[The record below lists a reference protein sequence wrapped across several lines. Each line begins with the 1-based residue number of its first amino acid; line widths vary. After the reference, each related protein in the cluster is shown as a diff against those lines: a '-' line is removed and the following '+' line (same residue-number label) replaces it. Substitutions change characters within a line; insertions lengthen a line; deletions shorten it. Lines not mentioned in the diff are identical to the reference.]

1 MKRILIHTLIFS
13 PDGVSTAYLYND
25 IALRL
30 QERGYEVVVLTTTPH
45 FNIVPSQVEK
55 QPTRWKIW
63 GFCKVSRFHG
73 MTVLHVPQR
82 KFKSTLLRLL
92 GFCYWH
98 FVSFFVGLTIRHVDL
113 ILSPSPPLTIG
124 LLNLWLAKLKG
135 CKVVYNVQEIYPDIL
150 KLKGG
155 IVLKFLRW
163 MEHKVYNGSDAVT
176 TIDKV
181 FHDTIV
187 DRFEDESKLHII
199 PNFVDTDLY
208 HEVAVQSSSTS
219 EATKSITSSSRVQDT
234 SRIGEL
240 ENSTSNSKP
249 ATDSKLYTLNS
260 ELFPDTENIKL
271 LYAGNIGHAQS
282 WEPLIELAD
291 RTRDLNVEYIVI
303 GEGAKRG
310 YVEEEIKKRGLE
322 KLHLL
327 PYQPRE
333 LMPAILSYSDASFIF
348 MAPEMDGDGFPSKV
362 YTIMA
367 CQRPML
373 ILSGENTPIVNFL
386 KDKGCAKLIT
396 EKDFD
401 KKVDEMVEWLR
412 GVTKEELRSMG
423 EKGITEIRKHYT
435 KEIVTSQYA
444 DLVDSLLNTNS
455 TK

>member
-1 MKRILIHTLIFS
+1 MAKRVLIHTLIFS

-30 QERGYEVVVLTTTPH
+30 QQRGYEVVVLTTTPH
-45 FNIVPSQVEK
+45 FNIVPEQVEK
-55 QPTRWKIW
+55 QPMRWKVW
-63 GFCKVSRFHG
+63 GFCKKSKFNG
-73 MTVLHVPQR
+73 MTVLHVPQK
-82 KFKSTLLRLL
+82 KFKSTLLRLV
-92 GFCYWH
+92 GFVYWH
-98 FVSFFVGLTIRHVDL
+98 IVSFVIGLTIKHVDL
-113 ILSPSPPLTIG
+113 ILSPSPPLTVG
-124 LLNLWLAKLKG
+124 WMNLGLAKLKG

-150 KLKGG
+150 KMKGG
-155 IVLKFLRW
+155 AVLKFLKW

-187 DRFEDESKLHII
+187 DRFEDKSKLHII

-208 HEVAVQSSSTS
+208 HEVKDQ
-219 EATKSITSSSRVQDT
+219 
-234 SRIGEL
+234 EL
-240 ENSTSNSKP
+240 ENLRIRWSNTNLSNDP
-249 ATDSKLYTLNS
+249 NT
-260 ELFPDTENIKL
+260 IKL

-291 RTRDLNVEYIVI
+291 KTRELNVEYIVI

-310 YVEEEIKKRGLE
+310 YVEEEIKKRNLE

-367 CQRPML
+367 CERPML
-373 ILSGENTPIVNFL
+373 ILSGENTPIINFL

-396 EKDFD
+396 EKDFN
-401 KKVDEMVEWLR
+401 KKINMMAEWLKT
-412 GVTKEELRSMG
+412 VTKEELAQMSKNG
-423 EKGITEIRKHYT
+423 LAEIQAKYT
-435 KEIVTSQYA
+435 KEKVTDMYV
-444 DLVDSLLNTNS
+444 DLVDSLIKN
-455 TK
+455 

>member
-1 MKRILIHTLIFS
+1 MKKRVLIHSLIFS

-45 FNIVPSQVEK
+45 FNIVPEQVEK
-55 QPTRWKIW
+55 QPMHWKVW
-63 GFCKVSRFHG
+63 GVCKESDYNG
-73 MTVLHVPQR
+73 MRVLHVPQK
-82 KFKSTLLRLL
+82 KFKSTALRML
-92 GFCYWH
+92 GFVYWH
-98 FVSFFVGLTIRHVDL
+98 FVSFFIGLGIRHVDL

-124 LLNLWLAKLKG
+124 LLNLWLARLKG

-155 IVLKFLRW
+155 MALKVLRW
-163 MEHKVYNGSDAVT
+163 MERKVYNGSDAVT

-181 FHDTIV
+181 FYDTIV
-187 DRFEDESKLHII
+187 GRFKEPSRLHII
-199 PNFVDTDLY
+199 PNFVDTELY
-208 HEVAVQSSSTS
+208 RQVEWKGRLDAALFP
-219 EATKSITSSSRVQDT
+219 E
-234 SRIGEL
+234 
-240 ENSTSNSKP
+240 
-249 ATDSKLYTLNS
+249 TDS
-260 ELFPDTENIKL
+260 IKV

-291 RTRDLNVEYIVI
+291 RTRELNVEYIVI
-303 GEGAKRG
+303 GEGARRD
-310 YVEEEIKKRGLE
+310 YVASEIKKRGLK

-348 MAPEMDGDGFPSKV
+348 MAPDSDTDGFPSKV

-367 CQRPML
+367 CERPL
-373 ILSGENTPIVNFL
+373 LVLSGENTPIVIFL

-396 EKDFD
+396 ELDFG
-401 KKVDEMVEWLR
+401 KKVDEMVAWMR
-412 GVTKEELRSMG
+412 SVTREELKEMG
-423 EKGITEIRKHYT
+423 RKGLSEIQAKYT
-435 KEIVTSQYA
+435 KEKVTDMYVE
-444 DLVDSLLNTNS
+444 LVDTL

>member
-1 MKRILIHTLIFS
+1 MRRVLIHSLIFS

-45 FNIVPSQVEK
+45 FNIVPEQVEK
-55 QPTRWKIW
+55 QPMRWKVW
-63 GFCKVSRFHG
+63 GFCKVSKFNG
-73 MTVLHVPQR
+73 MTVLHVPQK
-82 KFKSTLLRLL
+82 KFKSTALRLL
-92 GFCYWH
+92 GFIYWH
-98 FVSFFVGLTIRHVDL
+98 IVSFFIGLTIRHVDL
-113 ILSPSPPLTIG
+113 ILSPSPPLTLG
-124 LLNLWLAKLKG
+124 FLNLGLAKLKG
-135 CKVVYNVQEIYPDIL
+135 FKVVYNVQEIYPDIL

-155 IVLKFLRW
+155 FVLKFLSW
-163 MEHKVYNGSDAVT
+163 MEKKVYNGSDAVT

-181 FHDTIV
+181 FHDTIAP
-187 DRFEDESKLHII
+187 RFKDQSKLHII

-208 HEVAVQSSSTS
+208 RQVEFQVSSS
-219 EATKSITSSSRVQDT
+219 KVQD
-234 SRIGEL
+234 
-240 ENSTSNSKP
+240 SNIYTLDAKLFP
-249 ATDSKLYTLNS
+249 QTDS
-260 ELFPDTENIKL
+260 IKL

-291 RTRDLNVEYIVI
+291 KTRDLNVEYVVI

-310 YVEEEIKKRGLE
+310 YVEEEIQKRGLE

-367 CQRPML
+367 CERPML

-386 KDKGCAKLIT
+386 EDKGCAKLIT

-401 KKVDEMVEWLR
+401 KKVDEMVSWLR
-412 GVTKEELRSMG
+412 GITKDELKEMG
-423 EKGITEIRKHYT
+423 KKGLAEIQAKYT
-435 KEIVTSQYA
+435 KEIVTGMYA
-444 DLVDSLLNTNS
+444 DLVKELIGE
-455 TK
+455 

>member
-1 MKRILIHTLIFS
+1 MKRVLIHSLIFS

-30 QERGYEVVVLTTTPH
+30 QKRGYEVVVLTTTPH
-45 FNIVPSQVEK
+45 FNIVPEQVEK
-55 QPTRWKIW
+55 QPMRWKVW
-63 GFCKVSRFHG
+63 GFCKVSKFNG
-73 MTVLHVPQR
+73 MTVLHVPQK
-82 KFKSTLLRLL
+82 KFKSTALRLF
-92 GFCYWH
+92 GFVYWH
-98 FVSFFVGLTIRHVDL
+98 IVSFFIGLTIRHVDL
-113 ILSPSPPLTIG
+113 ILSPSPPLTLG
-124 LLNLWLAKLKG
+124 FLNLGLAKLKG

-155 IVLKFLRW
+155 ITLKFLSW
-163 MEHKVYNGSDAVT
+163 MEKKVYNGSDAVT

-181 FHDTIV
+181 FHDTTV
-187 DRFEDESKLHII
+187 DRFEDKSKLHII

-208 HEVAVQSSSTS
+208 RQVEFQVSGS
-219 EATKSITSSSRVQDT
+219 KVQD
-234 SRIGEL
+234 
-240 ENSTSNSKP
+240 SNIYTLDAKLFP
-249 ATDSKLYTLNS
+249 QTDS
-260 ELFPDTENIKL
+260 IKL

-291 RTRDLNVEYIVI
+291 KTRDLNVEYVVI

-310 YVEEEIKKRGLE
+310 YVEEEIQKRGLE

-367 CQRPML
+367 CERPML

-396 EKDFD
+396 ERNFD
-401 KKVDEMVEWLR
+401 AKVNEMVNWLR
-412 GVTKEELRSMG
+412 GVTKEELKEMG
-423 EKGITEIRKHYT
+423 KKGLAEIQANYT
-435 KEIVTSQYA
+435 KEIVTSMYA
-444 DLVDSLLNTNS
+444 DLVKELIGE
-455 TK
+455 

>member
-1 MKRILIHTLIFS
+1 MKRVLIHTLIFS

-45 FNIVPSQVEK
+45 FNIVPEQVAQ
-55 QPTRWKIW
+55 QPTKWKVW
-63 GFCKVSRFHG
+63 GFCKKSMFNG
-73 MTVLHVPQR
+73 MTVLHVPQK
-82 KFKSTLLRLL
+82 KFKSTLLRLI
-92 GFCYWH
+92 GFVYWH
-98 FVSFFVGLTIRHVDL
+98 IVSFIIGLSIKHVDL
-113 ILSPSPPLTIG
+113 ILSPSPPLTVG
-124 LLNLWLAKLKG
+124 WMNLGLAKLKG
-135 CKVVYNVQEIYPDIL
+135 CKVIYNVQEIYPDIL
-150 KLKGG
+150 KMKGG
-155 IVLKFLRW
+155 FVLKFLKW

-181 FHDTIV
+181 FYDIIV
-187 DRFEDESKLHII
+187 DRFEDKRKLHII
-199 PNFVDTDLY
+199 PNFVDTELY
-208 HEVAVQSSSTS
+208 HEVPVRFSNTD
-219 EATKSITSSSRVQDT
+219 DT
-234 SRIGEL
+234 DLADKILRIGEL
-240 ENSTSNSKP
+240 P
-249 ATDSKLYTLNS
+249 QTDS
-260 ELFPDTENIKL
+260 IKL

-291 RTRDLNVEYIVI
+291 KTRDLNVEYIVI

-310 YVEEEIKKRGLE
+310 FVEDEIKKRGLS

-367 CQRPML
+367 CERPML
-373 ILSGENTPIVNFL
+373 ILSGENTPIINFL
-386 KDKGCAKLIT
+386 KDKNCAKLIT

-412 GVTKEELRSMG
+412 SVTREELKEMG
-423 EKGITEIRKHYT
+423 KRGLKTIEENYT
-435 KEIVTSQYA
+435 KEIVTSKYA
-444 DLVDSLLNTNS
+444 DLVDKLLS
-455 TK
+455 

>member
-1 MKRILIHTLIFS
+1 MKRVLIHTLIFS

-45 FNIVPSQVEK
+45 FNIVPEQVAQ
-55 QPTRWKIW
+55 QPMRWKVW
-63 GFCKVSRFHG
+63 GLCKVSKYHG
-73 MTVLHVPQR
+73 MTVLHVPQK

-92 GFCYWH
+92 GFVYWH
-98 FVSFFVGLTIRHVDL
+98 VVSFFIGLTVKHVDL
-113 ILSPSPPLTIG
+113 ILSPSPPLTVG
-124 LLNLWLAKLKG
+124 WMNLGLAKLKG

-155 IVLKFLRW
+155 LTLKFLRW

-181 FHDTIV
+181 FYDTIV
-187 DRFEDESKLHII
+187 PRFRDRSKLHII

-208 HEVAVQSSSTS
+208 RQVSVKFSVDSLESVQEVESS
-219 EATKSITSSSRVQDT
+219 KSSIVLDA
-234 SRIGEL
+234 
-240 ENSTSNSKP
+240 K
-249 ATDSKLYTLNS
+249 
-260 ELFPDTENIKL
+260 LFPNNDSIKL

-282 WEPLIELAD
+282 WEPLVELAD

-310 YVEEEIKKRGLE
+310 YLMDEAERR
-322 KLHLL
+322 KLTNLRIL
-327 PYQPRE
+327 PYQPRQ
-333 LMPAILSYSDASFIF
+333 LMPAILSYSDVSFIF

-367 CQRPML
+367 CERPML

-386 KDKGCAKLIT
+386 DGKGCAKLVT
-396 EKDFD
+396 ERDFGR
-401 KKVDEMVEWLR
+401 KVDIMVDWLKN
-412 GVTKEELRSMG
+412 VTKDELREMG
-423 EKGITEIRKHYT
+423 RKGLAEIQAKYT
-435 KEIVTSQYA
+435 KEKVTNMYV
-444 DLVDSLLNTNS
+444 DLVDTLV
-455 TK
+455 K